1 MLRLHSI
8 ICSIYYMLTR
18 YFSEEKAEV
27 PEHRQMQRCSIQD
40 VIEYINVHYTEPLRL
55 RDVAEA
61 FNVSGEH
68 LSRLFRKELNLTFK
82 EYLYSVRMTYAC
94 KLLSYS
100 DKSLLEVA
108 MDAGFPDLRAFSQ
121 QFDRAYH
128 TTPKEYRRQFR
139 QA

>member
-1 MLRLHSI
+1 MFPASTCPGRTGDRF
-8 ICSIYYMLTR
+8 M
-18 YFSEEKAEV
+18 
-27 PEHRQMQRCSIQD
+27 
-40 VIEYINVHYTEPLRL
+40 PL
-55 RDVAEA
+55 AK
-61 FNVSGEH
+61 SGEI
-68 LSRLFRKELNLTFK
+68 SNCCQPNAMLTFK

>member
-1 MLRLHSI
+1 MEELYNVSCTYDNAENAGDEATCNLEVLRLHSI

-68 LSRLFRKELNLTFK
+68 LSRLFRKE
-82 EYLYSVRMTYAC
+82 RI
-94 KLLSYS
+94 
-100 DKSLLEVA
+100 
-108 MDAGFPDLRAFSQ
+108 
-121 QFDRAYH
+121 
-128 TTPKEYRRQFR
+128 
-139 QA
+139 

>member
-1 MLRLHSI
+1 
-8 ICSIYYMLTR
+8 MLTR

>member
-1 MLRLHSI
+1 
-8 ICSIYYMLTR
+8 
-18 YFSEEKAEV
+18 
-27 PEHRQMQRCSIQD
+27 
-40 VIEYINVHYTEPLRL
+40 
-55 RDVAEA
+55 
-61 FNVSGEH
+61 
-68 LSRLFRKELNLTFK
+68 
-82 EYLYSVRMTYAC
+82 MTYAC

-139 QA
+139 QT